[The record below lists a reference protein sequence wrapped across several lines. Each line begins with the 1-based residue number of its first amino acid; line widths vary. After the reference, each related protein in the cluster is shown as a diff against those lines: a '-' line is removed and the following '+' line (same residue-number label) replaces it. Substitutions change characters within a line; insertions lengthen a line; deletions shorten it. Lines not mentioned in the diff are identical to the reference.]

1 MIQRIDLLKNFGL
14 FRDFSGT
21 SSSGVPAFK
30 RYNLLYGWNYSGKT
44 TLSRVFQAVEKNAL
58 PKDYIEAN
66 FKITLDDGT
75 MLNSSDLS
83 SPSTV
88 RVFNRDFVN
97 ANFQHEHTAPA
108 VFIVGEE
115 SAALKARL
123 IQLQE
128 RQSKVEGLT
137 DEFKSKGSA
146 IKVEIDKRGTDRA
159 RDISELMGDRS
170 FRRPNLEQ
178 RIVEVRQDFGS
189 HLLDG
194 DTVNARLATLRSSD
208 DLAELAELIASVPD
222 FKETAREVNHLL
234 SQTASNR
241 AIENLKRDTD
251 LESWVR
257 QGLKLHEDSK
267 ICGFCESPL
276 KDDRLLA
283 LRGHFSEAYESLM
296 QDLERKAEDIRS
308 INFNFEFPDDTRFM
322 PDKRQSVTEAKR
334 KLGAWQNWANKTRD
348 LAVEALEKKQKAL
361 ENQTKCDG
369 DMSRAVE
376 GREAIDAVNF
386 AIREHNRML
395 ADMEQTKADAK
406 SALEKHYAAIHF
418 QEHEIEKKEIE
429 RIRQRIKANRAI
441 DLGEKIAEEIR
452 FIENQI
458 SQSAIGAEKLNELL
472 KYLSAGSNIEVES
485 VGESEFKFLRGG
497 QVATNLSD
505 GEKTALTL
513 AYFLTSLEAD
523 GASPENAVVFVDDPV
538 SSLDSNHIYAAYALI
553 IERLEI
559 CCQVFVSTHNSEF
572 FNLFKGSWFGNKG
585 GNKPDSS
592 AFWIY
597 RESRSDGTVQARIVD
612 LPGLLRKYKSEYE
625 FVFSKLYE
633 FEKSDNPS
641 EHEAYTAPN
650 LLRKFLEAYLGF
662 RKPCE
667 RTWHKKLDLLFD
679 SPEMRREVQK
689 FADDASHL
697 QSLDRSLQH
706 PAFVALSQKYVRNV
720 LAALKEKDEEHYH
733 SLERVVNGGTA

>member
-1 MIQRIDLLKNFGL
+1 MIQRIDSLKNFGL
-14 FRDFSGT
+14 FRNFTGD

-30 RYNLLYGWNYSGKT
+30 KYNLLYGWNYSGKT
-44 TLSRVFQAVEKNAL
+44 TFSRVFQALEKKAL
-58 PKDYIEAN
+58 PQDYTEAR
-66 FKITLDDGT
+66 FRITLDDGT
-75 MLNSSDLS
+75 KLNSSDLS

-128 RQSKVEGLT
+128 RQSKVKRLT
-137 DEFKSKGSA
+137 DGFESKGYA
-146 IKVEIDKRGTDRA
+146 IKEEIDKRGTDRA
-159 RDISELMGDRS
+159 RYIGEQLGDRN
-170 FRRPNLEQ
+170 FKRPRLEQ
-178 RIVEVRQDFGS
+178 RIEEVRPNPAS
-189 HLLDG
+189 HILEG
-194 DTVNARLATLRSSD
+194 DIVDAKLATLRGGD
-208 DLAELAELIASVPD
+208 DLAAISEIESSIPD
-222 FKETAREVNHLL
+222 LNEKVREVNFLL

-241 AIENLKRDTD
+241 AIENLKRDAE

-257 QGLKLHEDSK
+257 QGLKLHQDSN
-267 ICGFCESPL
+267 ICEFC
-276 KDDRLLA
+276 KCRLPEKRMEE
-283 LRGHFSEAYESLM
+283 LRGHFSDAYESLICDVRKKTEEIGSLLFDF
-296 QDLERKAEDIRS
+296 DL
-308 INFNFEFPDDTRFM
+308 PDEARLIPDTRRSFT
-322 PDKRQSVTEAKR
+322 DAEKKLENWKEWARQTRE
-334 KLGAWQNWANKTRD
+334 KLT
-348 LAVEALEKKQKAL
+348 EALEKKQRSI
-361 ENQTKCDG
+361 ETQTKWDG
-369 DMSRAVE
+369 DLSGAVE
-376 GREAIDAVNF
+376 GRGAVDAINS

-406 SALEKHYAAIHF
+406 STLEKHYAAMHF
-418 QEHEIEKKEIE
+418 QEHEIEKKESE
-429 RIRQRIKANRAI
+429 RILHTLKAKRAI
-441 DLGEKIAEEIR
+441 NLGEQIAEKIR

-472 KYLSAGSNIEVES
+472 KYLLAGSNIEVES
-485 VGESEFKFLRGG
+485 VGESEFRFLRGG

-523 GASPENAVVFVDDPV
+523 GASPENAIVFVDDPV

-572 FNLFKGSWFGNKG
+572 FNLFKGSWLGMKG

-592 AFWIY
+592 AYWIY
-597 RESRSDGTVQARIVD
+597 RESQSDGTFQAKIVD
-612 LPGLLRKYKSEYE
+612 LPELLRKYKSEYE

-633 FEKSDNPS
+633 FGKSEDPS

-679 SPEMRREVQK
+679 SPEHCREVQK

-706 PAFVALSQKYVRNV
+706 PAFVASSQKYVRDV
-720 LAALKEKDEEHYH
+720 LAALKKKDEEHYL

>member
-1 MIQRIDLLKNFGL
+1 MIQRIDSLKDFGL
-14 FRDFSGT
+14 FRDFSGD
-21 SSSGVPAFK
+21 SSKDIPAFK

-44 TLSRVFQAVEKNAL
+44 TLSRVFQALEKKTL
-58 PKDYIEAN
+58 PQDYAEAS
-66 FKITLDDGT
+66 FKITLDDET
-75 MLNSSDLS
+75 KLNSSDLS
-83 SPSTV
+83 SPPTV

-97 ANFQHEHTAPA
+97 SNFWQEHTAPA

-115 SAALKARL
+115 SAALKTRL
-123 IQLQE
+123 IQLQG
-128 RQSKVEGLT
+128 RQSKVKGLT
-137 DEFKSKGSA
+137 GEFEKKGSA
-146 IKVEIDKRGTDRA
+146 IKEEIANLGTDRA
-159 RDISELMGDRS
+159 RNIGELLGDRN
-170 FRRPNLEQ
+170 FRRPLLEQ
-178 RIVEVRQDFGS
+178 RIEEVRQNPAS
-189 HLLDG
+189 HLLDS
-194 DTVNARLATLRSSD
+194 DTVQTRLATLRSSD
-208 DLAELAELIASVPD
+208 DLAELAELTASVPD
-222 FKETAREVNHLL
+222 FKETVREVNHIL

-257 QGLKLHEDSK
+257 QGLKLHQDST
-267 ICGFCESPL
+267 ICGFCES
-276 KDDRLLA
+276 RLPEKRMEE
-283 LRGHFSEAYESLM
+283 LRGHFSDAYESLIG
-296 QDLERKAEDIRS
+296 DARKKAEEVGSLPFD
-308 INFNFEFPDDTRFM
+308 FDLPDKARLIPDTRRSFT
-322 PDKRQSVTEAKR
+322 DAEKKLENWIEWARQ
-334 KLGAWQNWANKTRD
+334 TRD
-348 LAVEALEKKQKAL
+348 KLTEALEKKQKSI
-361 ENQTKCDG
+361 ETQTKWDG
-369 DMSRAVE
+369 DLSRAVE
-376 GREAIDAVNF
+376 GREAVDAVNS

-406 SALEKHYAAIHF
+406 STLEKHYAALHF
-418 QEHEIEKKEIE
+418 QENEIEKKESVIILQTLKAVRAIELGE
-429 RIRQRIKANRAI
+429 RIF
-441 DLGEKIAEEIR
+441 EKIR
-452 FIENQI
+452 DIEGQI
-458 SQSAIGAEKLNELL
+458 SQSAIGAGKLNELL
-472 KYLSAGSNIEVES
+472 KYLLAGSNIEVES
-485 VGESEFKFLRGG
+485 VGESEFRFLRGG
-497 QVATNLSD
+497 VVATNLSD

-572 FNLFKGSWFGNKG
+572 FNLFKGSWFGKKG

-720 LAALKEKDEEHYH
+720 LAALKEKDEEHYL